1 MKKNHLYAALMLLVL
16 TLIACPGGGGMVTP
30 TPTSGA
36 SLASV
41 RADVLLREGATG
53 TLVPAGDTRSLAV
66 GQAIDVDE
74 NGRARLR
81 FLNYLIVEVFRDT
94 DLQLE
99 SMAAADAP
107 PAYKFK
113 LEAGTLYAEVDPAT
127 EVVSIESDLAVIT
140 ALGTKFW
147 VYVARG
153 KITWVVC
160 KEGKIQ
166 ITARGRTVT
175 VAADQQSWVRPGQP
189 PHDPVEAFRD
199 EVGGLVPLVD
209 ELTGGEVR
217 DEQVLQEEGIVRVN
231 TPTPTPR
238 QVQRATNTPTRRAT
252 STPTRRVTPTPT
264 RRATNTPT
272 RRATNT
278 PTPFPTPAV
287 SFWADE
293 TRILAC
299 KCTTLRWEVAHATAV
314 YLGNEGVTS
323 RDSLKVCPKES
334 RAYTLRAESP
344 GGAVERSVSVQVI
357 QPTVN
362 FRADRTT
369 ITSGECTTLRWDVD
383 NADAVEVVYLNGQG
397 VAGHSTQ
404 SVCPKTTSTYTLRV
418 VTACSDENYPLT
430 ITVSGL
436 PAGTIGG
443 EITWNQQPVGGI
455 SVELLLG
462 ECNYDKYQTMIAA
475 GDPPPRTVTGNDGTY
490 RFTGQPSG
498 EYALIVNGW
507 WNDQYR
513 NELYGGACYPDYVLP
528 EGRGLTVDFNL
539 HRTNLSITF
548 PKENDK
554 INAKQTTF
562 QWSAYPQADSYGV
575 ILIQESPSRE
585 TVVWDERTTQPQ
597 YTVKQDLT
605 YGARYWLLI
614 WAYRGNLQIANGQIR
629 FETLSMLY

>member
-99 SMAAADAP
+99 SMAAPDAP

-238 QVQRATNTPTRRAT
+238 QVQRATHTPTRRAT

-264 RRATNTPT
+264 R
-272 RRATNT
+272 
-278 PTPFPTPAV
+278 
-287 SFWADE
+287 
-293 TRILAC
+293 
-299 KCTTLRWEVAHATAV
+299 
-314 YLGNEGVTS
+314 
-323 RDSLKVCPKES
+323 
-334 RAYTLRAESP
+334 
-344 GGAVERSVSVQVI
+344 
-357 QPTVN
+357 
-362 FRADRTT
+362 
-369 ITSGECTTLRWDVD
+369 
-383 NADAVEVVYLNGQG
+383 
-397 VAGHSTQ
+397 
-404 SVCPKTTSTYTLRV
+404 
-418 VTACSDENYPLT
+418 
-430 ITVSGL
+430 
-436 PAGTIGG
+436 
-443 EITWNQQPVGGI
+443 
-455 SVELLLG
+455 
-462 ECNYDKYQTMIAA
+462 
-475 GDPPPRTVTGNDGTY
+475 
-490 RFTGQPSG
+490 
-498 EYALIVNGW
+498 
-507 WNDQYR
+507 
-513 NELYGGACYPDYVLP
+513 
-528 EGRGLTVDFNL
+528 
-539 HRTNLSITF
+539 
-548 PKENDK
+548 
-554 INAKQTTF
+554 
-562 QWSAYPQADSYGV
+562 
-575 ILIQESPSRE
+575 
-585 TVVWDERTTQPQ
+585 
-597 YTVKQDLT
+597 
-605 YGARYWLLI
+605 
-614 WAYRGNLQIANGQIR
+614 
-629 FETLSMLY
+629 